1 MHCLGMG
8 TRCPVSVESG
18 EWIEP
23 SAGIPGELG
32 SHLSG
37 YRIGFIVDDP
47 GCPVSSEVGEVIFEA
62 AEAPCKGA
70 KVEEGWPPLARRAD
84 RRYPAPGG
92 H

>member
-8 TRCPVSVESG
+8 TCCPVSVESG